1 MRSYRNTWTARID
14 PIAATQV
21 IKPYTEFYRIS
32 SDPIPLTKSDGFSGN
47 GLTVGS
53 DGKKAIFL
61 IVSD

>member
-1 MRSYRNTWTARID
+1 MRFYRDTWTARIG

-21 IKPYTEFYRIS
+21 IKSYTESYRIS
-32 SDPIPLTKSDGFSGN
+32 SDSIPLTKSDWFSSN

-61 IVSD
+61 IVSV